1 MLLNEYTLV
10 SLARCLGA
18 MSRNNLPLDLPRSDS
33 EQDQASIPRNKDKNV
48 KEAIELRQKPATNG
62 DLIDLQI
69 NHEFAGNNIRT
80 LEKEVAKL
88 NASVALIQ
96 FELDLAQSRLKLE
109 AKENEK
115 LEDQYELLTKDISAL
130 DSIHNYNRESIQMLQ
145 KEVRKLSTPWY
156 APMLDKGRQSI
167 TLFMCNISKKLHK
180 IADRVD
186 PLPF

>member
-88 NASVALIQ
+88 NASVALIE

-109 AKENEK
+109 AEENR
-115 LEDQYELLTKDISAL
+115 KD
-130 DSIHNYNRESIQMLQ
+130 
-145 KEVRKLSTPWY
+145 RK
-156 APMLDKGRQSI
+156 
-167 TLFMCNISKKLHK
+167 TLAQHH
-180 IADRVD
+180 
-186 PLPF
+186 